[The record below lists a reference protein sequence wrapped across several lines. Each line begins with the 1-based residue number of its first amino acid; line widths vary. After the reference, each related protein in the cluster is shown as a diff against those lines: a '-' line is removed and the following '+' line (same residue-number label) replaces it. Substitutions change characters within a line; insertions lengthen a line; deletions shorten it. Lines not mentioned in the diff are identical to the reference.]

1 MGVGTS
7 GLRFAV
13 HSEASDLLVMGTS
26 VVPSDSGQFDAV
38 LPCTVGSEI
47 NPGADGRCTSV
58 LQALGWL
65 WSSVT
70 SHPAFFH
77 GRQHPKPAQLPH
89 PFYMK

>member
-13 HSEASDLLVMGTS
+13 HSEASDLLVRGAS
-26 VVPSDSGQFDAV
+26 VVPSDSGQFD
-38 LPCTVGSEI
+38 TVGSEI

-65 WSSVT
+65 GSSVT
-70 SHPAFFH
+70 SHLAFFH
-77 GRQHPKPAQLPH
+77 GQQHPKPAQLPH
-89 PFYMK
+89 PFYMNSSRF